1 LYICRNI
8 QSQNN
13 LKRKAKTMSEN
24 KVWFITG
31 TSSGFGRELAEQI
44 LAKGEKVV
52 ATARKPE
59 VLQDLIEKYPE
70 TARAIKLDVTNETDV
85 KNAISETIKEF
96 GRIDVLVN
104 NAGYAIV
111 GAIEEVT
118 NEQAKQQ
125 FDTNIFGV
133 LNVTREA
140 LPILREQKS
149 GHIVN
154 IGSLVGI
161 SAFTSLGIY
170 SASKFALEGLS
181 EALAAEV
188 APHGIKTTIVEPG
201 PFHTGFSGKGIFS
214 GENLQPEA
222 YPSTKELTDNFYQF
236 DSPNSGDPRK
246 AVKIIIEAVESENPP
261 FRLPL
266 GLFAYEAIEAK
277 LENVKQEIADWR
289 TRAIQT
295 NFDVAA
301 TA

>member
-1 LYICRNI
+1 
-8 QSQNN
+8 
-13 LKRKAKTMSEN
+13 MSEN

-31 TSSGFGRELAEQI
+31 TSSGFGRELAEEV
-44 LAKGEKVV
+44 LARGERVV

-70 TARAIKLDVTNETDV
+70 TARAVKLDVTNETDV
-85 KNAISETIKEF
+85 KNAVSEAVKEF
-96 GRIDVLVN
+96 GRIDVVVN
-104 NAGYAIV
+104 NAGYAVV

-125 FDTNIFGV
+125 FDTNVFGV

-140 LPILREQKS
+140 LPILRSQKS

-161 SAFTSLGIY
+161 SAFPSFGLY
-170 SASKFALEGLS
+170 SASKFALEGIS
-181 EALAAEV
+181 ESLAAEV

-201 PFHTGFSGKGIFS
+201 PFHTGFSGKGVIF
-214 GENLQPEA
+214 GENSLPEFYA
-222 YPSTKELTDNFYQF
+222 STKELSDNFAEF
-236 DSPNSGDPRK
+236 DGPNSGDPRK
-246 AVKIIIEAVESENPP
+246 AVQVIIEAVESENPP

-266 GLFAYEAIEAK
+266 GLFAYEGIEAK
-277 LENVKQEIADWR
+277 LEQVKEEISAWR
-289 TRAIQT
+289 KRAIQT
-295 NFDVAA
+295 NFDAAA

>member
-1 LYICRNI
+1 
-8 QSQNN
+8 
-13 LKRKAKTMSEN
+13 MSGS

-44 LAKGEKVV
+44 LAKGDKVV

-59 VLQDLIEKYPE
+59 VLKDLIEKYPE
-70 TARAIKLDVTNETDV
+70 TARAVKLDVTNETDV

-96 GRIDVLVN
+96 GRIDVLIN

-125 FDTNIFGV
+125 FDTNVFGV

-161 SAFTSLGIY
+161 SAFPSFGLY

-181 EALAAEV
+181 ESLAAEV
-188 APHGIKTTIVEPG
+188 APHGIKTMVVEPG

-214 GENLQPEA
+214 GENPLPEA
-222 YPSTKELTDNFYQF
+222 YPSTEELTNNFSEF
-236 DSPNSGDPRK
+236 DGPNAGDPAK
-246 AVKIIIEAVESENPP
+246 AVKVIIEAVESENPP

-266 GLFAYEAIEAK
+266 GLFAFEAIEAK
-277 LENVKQEIADWR
+277 LENVKQEIATWR
-289 TRAIQT
+289 ERAIQT
-295 NFDVAA
+295 NFDAA
-301 TA
+301 ADSAAA